1 MSRINFT
8 PEEEKELLQIL
19 ERYLPELQTEMA
31 DTDRKEF
38 RAELKKR
45 IVIMEDFIKRLKAAI
60 G

>member
-19 ERYLPELQTEMA
+19 ERYLPDLEIEIA

-45 IVIMEDFIKRLKAAI
+45 EVVMVELIKRLKAI
-60 G
+60 VN